1 MIVLLLFIMR
11 QIDEQNNCSTTLFK
25 SICHCL
31 TFSEKTACTDFLTN
45 QTVKNHTPFEI
56 MSKEGITLYNIAVS
70 RYKEENPFCEP
81 SSRFLHMLQEMIAG
95 MLINDGYEKTRN
107 FVYTAR
113 IR

>member
-1 MIVLLLFIMR
+1 
-11 QIDEQNNCSTTLFK
+11 
-25 SICHCL
+25 
-31 TFSEKTACTDFLTN
+31 
-45 QTVKNHTPFEI
+45 